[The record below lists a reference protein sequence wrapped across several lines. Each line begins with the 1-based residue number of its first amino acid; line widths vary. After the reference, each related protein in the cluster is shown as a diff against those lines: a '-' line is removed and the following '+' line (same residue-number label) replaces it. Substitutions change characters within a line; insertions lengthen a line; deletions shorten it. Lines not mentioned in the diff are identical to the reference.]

1 MVVPGVERLR
11 HTSLDNE
18 SSSVGG
24 LVLEVSREHL
34 SEAVVPCEAVDTRL
48 DEDEA
53 ELGVLVL
60 AVLLQV
66 LADSHG
72 LLDQAEQVLR
82 EGGSQPLGA
91 EDAHNLVAGNHL
103 HLRNAVG
110 VAEDNTNLRRSVT
123 LLRHVADLLDS
134 VRSALLHPRGGS
146 ALVWEG
152 STGDTLTFAV
162 HATHGSLLL
171 IWNDDLRLMPPC

>member
-18 SSSVGG
+18 GSGVGG
-24 LVLEVSREHL
+24 FVLEVSREHL

-48 DEDEA
+48 DENQT

-66 LADSHG
+66 LADGHG
-72 LLDQAEQVLR
+72 LLDEAVEVLR
-82 EGGSQPLGA
+82 ELGSQTLGA
-91 EDAHNLVAGNHL
+91 EDAHDLVAGNHL
-103 HLRNAVG
+103 HLGNAVG
-110 VAEDNTNLRRSVT
+110 VAENNTDLGRGVA
-123 LLRHVADLLDS
+123 LLGHVADLLDG
-134 VRSALLHPRGGS
+134 VRGALLHPRWGS

-162 HATHGSLLL
+162 HATHGSLLFGTVTWL
-171 IWNDDLRLMPPC
+171 CAPM

>member
-1 MVVPGVERLR
+1 MVVPGVQRLR

-18 SSSVGG
+18 GSGVGG

-48 DEDEA
+48 DEN
-53 ELGVLVL
+53 
-60 AVLLQV
+60 
-66 LADSHG
+66 
-72 LLDQAEQVLR
+72 QAEQVLR
-82 EGGSQPLGA
+82 EGRSQTLGA
-91 EDAHNLVAGNHL
+91 EDADNLVASNHL

-110 VAEDNTNLRRSVT
+110 VAEHDTNLRWGVA
-123 LLRHVADLLDS
+123 LLRHVADLLDG

-171 IWNDDLRLMPPC
+171 SGTM